1 MSTWKNACAIPLAGI
16 EPLSMWD
23 FQDCVSVGLM
33 KGAQLLALFAADGG
47 PADGGP
53 SAADGGPADGG
64 PSADDSPSVEA
75 APVGG
80 LRLYAVLGHPGSG
93 LIEPFSTVVD
103 DSFLSLAPIHPQV
116 QLFERELAEK
126 FRVKPQGHPWLKPVR
141 FERPHRDG
149 ADLWEDH
156 PGTCGTADYFRIA
169 GEEIHEVAVGPVH
182 AGIIEPG
189 HFRFQCHGET
199 VYHLEISLGYQHRG
213 IERALIGGPA
223 PRTLHFMETAAGDT
237 TIGHTLAYCQALEAA
252 RGVEVPTRGLVLRG
266 IALELER
273 MANHIGDLGA
283 LAGDVGF
290 LPTQSFCGRIRGD
303 VLNLTARLCGNR
315 FGRGFVRPGGCTFDS
330 EPGRTRELVR
340 ALEQVVVDAT
350 GAVNLLW
357 QSGSVLERFE
367 ETGPVCAETAA
378 RIGMVGPAGRAS
390 GLDQDVRR
398 DYPAG
403 IYIDAPIPVALG
415 VTGDVYARARVRW
428 DEILNSAEW
437 ILARLAEL
445 PAGAVCAPGPVP
457 SWPADVLTVSL
468 TEGWRGRIC
477 HAAVTDAHGRFAAYK
492 LVDPSFFNWFGLAQA
507 LRNQEIS
514 DFPLCNKSF
523 NLSYCG
529 HDL

>member
-16 EPLSMWD
+16 EPLSVWD

-64 PSADDSPSVEA
+64 PSAS
-75 APVGG
+75 

-93 LIEPFSTVVD
+93 RIEPFSTVVD

-213 IERALIGGPA
+213 IERALIGGPSA
-223 PRTLHFMETAAGDT
+223 RTLHFMETAAGDT

-252 RGVEVPTRGLVLRG
+252 RGIEVPARGRVLRG

-330 EPGRTRELVR
+330 EPERTRAIVR

-350 GAVNLLW
+350 GAVDLLW
-357 QSGSVLERFE
+357 QSGSVLARFE
-367 ETGPVCAETAA
+367 ETGPVSAETAA
-378 RIGMVGPAGRAS
+378 SIGMVGPAGRAS